1 MPKLQGFNKKN
12 LLEIYRNMV
21 LARNLDEK
29 EMTLLKQGKAFF
41 HIGCSGHEA
50 AQLAAA
56 NNMISAKDWAY
67 P

>member
-56 NNMISAKDWAY
+56 NNMISAKDWA
-67 P
+67 

>member
-1 MPKLQGFNKKN
+1 MPKLQGFQKKQ
-12 LLEIYRNMV
+12 LLNIYRNMV
-21 LARNLDEK
+21 LARKLDEK

-56 NNMISAKDWAY
+56 NNMNPSK
-67 P
+67 